1 MMKQLTVDVAVI
13 GAGTAGLAAYRAAI
27 ASGRRAVVVE
37 GGPYGTTCARV
48 GCMPSK
54 LLIAA
59 AEAAHA
65 PGKWPAFGIRL
76 DGSVTV
82 DGKAVMARVKRERDR
97 FVRFVLKG
105 VEAIPERDR
114 IRGYARFLDDRRLAV
129 DDHTCIEFAR
139 VVIAT
144 GSSPSVPGMF
154 RLLGDRVIVN
164 DDIFEWDDLPKSVAV
179 FGPGVIG
186 LELGQALHRLG
197 VKVLM
202 FGKDHL
208 VGPFSDPAVRAYATR
223 TFQAE
228 FHLDANAKVR
238 SVERTDNGVAVR
250 YVDCNGDEQIETV
263 EYVIAATGRAPN
275 VRHLGLEN
283 TSLRLDARGVPA
295 FDRDTMRCGDSSIF
309 IAGDVNNDLPLLH
322 EAADEG
328 RIAGENAARH
338 PDVRS
343 GLRRTPLAI
352 VFSDPQLAVVGT
364 RYAELA
370 PGTFVTG
377 EVSFEDQG
385 RSRVMLRN
393 KGLLHVYADADTGL
407 LRGAELIG
415 PDAEH
420 LGHLLAW
427 AIQAGFTVAQALD
440 MPFYHPVIEEG
451 LRTALRD
458 AQAKLQA
465 IQVPAARR
473 RA

>member
-1 MMKQLTVDVAVI
+1 MMKHLTVDVAVI
-13 GAGTAGLAAYRAAI
+13 GAGTAGLAAYRAAV
-27 ASGRRAVVVE
+27 AGGRRAVIIE

-65 PGKWPAFGIRL
+65 PKKWSEFGLRL
-76 DGSVTV
+76 DGTVKV

-97 FVRFVLKG
+97 FVGFVLKG
-105 VEAIPERDR
+105 VEAIPEQDR
-114 IRGYARFLDDRRLAV
+114 IHGYARFV
-129 DDHTCIEFAR
+129 DDHTLQVDEHAR
-139 VVIAT
+139 IVFSRAVIAT

-164 DDIFEWDDLPKSVAV
+164 DGIFEWDGLPHSVAV

-197 VKVLM
+197 VKVFM

-208 VGPFSDPAVRAYATR
+208 VGPFSDPVVRAYATAV
-223 TFQAE
+223 FQQE
-228 FHLDANAKVR
+228 FYLDADAEVR
-238 SVERTDNGVAVR
+238 EMTRTDDGVAIRFVDRAGGERT
-250 YVDCNGDEQIETV
+250 ESV
-263 EYVIAATGRAPN
+263 EYVIAATGRAPT

-283 TSLRLDARGVPA
+283 TLLKLDARGVPI
-295 FDRDTMRCGDSSIF
+295 FDRHTMRCGDSHIF
-309 IAGDVNNDLPLLH
+309 IAGDADNDLPLLH

-338 PDVRS
+338 PDIRP
-343 GLRRTPLAI
+343 GKRRAPLAV
-352 VFSDPQLAVVGT
+352 VFSDPQLAVIGT
-364 RYAELA
+364 RHADLV
-370 PGTFVTG
+370 PGRFVTG

-393 KGLLHVYADADTGL
+393 KGLLHVYADAATGL

-427 AIQAGFTVAQALD
+427 AIQGGLSVEQALE
-440 MPFYHPVIEEG
+440 MPFYHPVVEEG

-458 AQAKLQA
+458 AQAKRQTGMGR
-465 IQVPAARR
+465 VRR
-473 RA
+473 TA